1 MAVVVTMPERHTY
14 GAVEIKQLIRKYT
27 IRGFIYT
34 ILIFGLTMGAY
45 LASVTIE
52 AGSGKKMKLAP
63 IQKIK
68 LDQLPPPQSDAP
80 AEAPPPQQI
89 QQIVHSGPAARA
101 GTPVP
106 VPDAEI
112 TPDMQDFATIDVM
125 SRASSEGGDGVDLG
139 GFADNIDFDAKDIKV
154 QAPVE
159 EPDPDEFIAVEE
171 EANLDLPSLQ
181 KVVKYPDLA
190 RRAGVEGTV
199 YVKVLIG
206 KDGKPKKTLIEHS
219 DNELLNKA
227 AQEAV
232 MKYRGYTPG
241 IQNGNPIQM
250 WISIPIEFRL
260 N

>member
-1 MAVVVTMPERHTY
+1 MPVTVIMPERPTY
-14 GAVEIKQLIRKYT
+14 GAVEVKELIKKYT
-27 IRGFIYT
+27 IRGFLYT
-34 ILIFGLTMGAY
+34 VLIFALAMGSY
-45 LASVTIE
+45 LATVKIE
-52 AGSGKKMKLAP
+52 SGGGRKLKMAP

-80 AEAPPPQQI
+80 VEAPPPQQM
-89 QQIVHSGPAARA
+89 QEIVHHGPASRA

-112 TPDMQDFATIDVM
+112 TPDMQEFAAMDEM
-125 SRASSEGGDGVDLG
+125 SRASAEGGDGEDLG
-139 GFADNIDFDAKDIKV
+139 GFAPNIDFDAKALEV
-154 QAPVE
+154 EAPVE
-159 EPDPDEFIAVEE
+159 EPDPDDFIAVEE
-171 EANLDLPSLQ
+171 EASLDLPSLQ
-181 KVVKYPDLA
+181 KIVKYPDLA

-206 KDGKPKKTLIEHS
+206 KDGSPKKTIIEMS

-232 MKYRGYTPG
+232 MKYRGFTPG
-241 IQNGNPIQM
+241 IQNGQPIQM